1 MTGRPRW
8 RDGPIG
14 RWSWT
19 LGTATVLAFVV
30 VAGGRWATTDATAAP
45 NQVAEGRELF
55 ETTCATCHGSDLRG
69 SGQGPSL
76 LDEGPASVD
85 FVLRT
90 GRMPMP
96 DPLQQPVRRPPEFD
110 QEQIDA
116 LIAYISSVGATEPP
130 IPEPDL
136 EAGDVARGG
145 EAFRVHCSTCH
156 QAAASGG
163 VLTGGRT
170 VPSLAVSSPTDV
182 QEALLIGPG
191 AMPSFAGLDQTTI
204 DDLTAY
210 VAYLQQSEDPGG
222 APIGRVGPFAE
233 GLVAWTVGLAALI
246 VIARRVERR
255 SWR

>member
-1 MTGRPRW
+1 MTMRPR
-8 RDGPIG
+8 RGGTPI
-14 RWSWT
+14 RWWPF
-19 LGTATVLAFVV
+19 TVGAVAVLVV
-30 VAGGRWATTDATAAP
+30 VAVGGGQWSATIAEAAP
-45 NQVAEGRELF
+45 DQVAHGRELF
-55 ETTCATCHGSDLRG
+55 ETACATCHGSDLRG

-116 LIAYISSVGATEPP
+116 LIAYVSSVGTDEPA
-130 IPEPDL
+130 IPDPDPA
-136 EAGDVARGG
+136 AGDVARGG

-163 VLTGGRT
+163 VLTGGRR

-191 AMPSFAGLDQTTI
+191 AMPSFAGLDQATI

-233 GLVAWTVGLAALI
+233 GLVAWALGLAALV